1 MRMSPYHDRHEATP
15 SFPDTTLSDA
25 EFDWS
30 QDLDDVDWEE
40 LSALYRAV
48 LGNKSAEHLRAVF
61 GSSMFRCFVRRQGRL
76 VAAGRA
82 LADGRDVAYIAD
94 IAVQKQEQGSG
105 LGRQV
110 VQRLMQAASGHKKI
124 ILYAVPGKEGFY
136 TKLGFKRMNTAMAVF
151 VDETA
156 ALRSGVLEADQTNNE
171 PKAAWTAAAAPIAPT

>member
-1 MRMSPYHDRHEATP
+1 VPMMTAMKTGASVTAALQTP
-15 SFPDTTLSDA
+15 LHWAD
-25 EFDWS
+25 
-30 QDLDDVDWEE
+30 DLEGVDWEE
-40 LSALYRAV
+40 LAALYRSV

-61 GSSMFRCFVRRQGRL
+61 HGSMFRCFVRSDGRL

-94 IAVQKQEQGSG
+94 IAVHKALQGSG
-105 LGRQV
+105 IGREI

-151 VDETA
+151 VDE
-156 ALRSGVLEADQTNNE
+156 
-171 PKAAWTAAAAPIAPT
+171 AAAVASGTLSAE